1 MRKNKDP
8 PPPEAQHALSV
19 HFQKE
24 HITLR
29 HATNHENSEVNT
41 VNRMD
46 EKKISGVDL
55 VLTIKRKGKNVN
67 QWKSKGVNQVILR
80 LL

>member
-1 MRKNKDP
+1 M
-8 PPPEAQHALSV
+8 
-19 HFQKE
+19 
-24 HITLR
+24 LR

-46 EKKISGVDL
+46 EKKLSGVDL
-55 VLTIKRKGKNVN
+55 VLTIKRKGKNAN
-67 QWKSKGVNQVILR
+67 RWKSKGVNQVILR